1 MRARSGRA
9 SGEKGLR
16 RTPQRLAIISYL
28 EGNTS
33 HPAAE
38 DIFRDLSPRFPTMSL
53 STIYNNLAVLEREAK
68 VVELRIDPT
77 RSRFDSNV
85 EPHHHLVC
93 LDCGRVVDV
102 FREFEIRLSP
112 EELAGFEVRR
122 SEVSFFGLC
131 PDCQARAE
139 EDGSREGRQR
149 RRAVR

>member
-1 MRARSGRA
+1 MKEHAKAKIRHVRA
-9 SGEKGLR
+9 SREKGLR

-28 EGNTS
+28 EDNTS

-38 DIFRDLSPRFPTMSL
+38 DIFRDLSPHFPTMSL
-53 STIYNNLAVLEREAK
+53 STVYNNLAVLEREGK

-77 RSRFDSNV
+77 RSRFDSNI

-102 FREFEIRLSP
+102 FREFEMELSP

-131 PDCQARAE
+131 PGCQARAE
-139 EDGSREGRQR
+139 GDGGQKGR
-149 RRAVR
+149 

>member
-1 MRARSGRA
+1 LKEHTKERAGKKRA
-9 SGEKGLR
+9 AGKKSLR

-38 DIFRDLSPRFPTMSL
+38 DIFRELSPRFPTMSL
-53 STIYNNLAVLEREAK
+53 STVYNNLAVLEREGK
-68 VVELRIDPT
+68 VVELRVDPT
-77 RSRFDSNV
+77 RSRFDPNT

-93 LDCGRVVDV
+93 LECGRVVDI
-102 FREFEIRLSP
+102 FREFEIELSP

-139 EDGSREGRQR
+139 KDRGRQ
-149 RRAVR
+149 AQ